1 LLTAERKDSMPMRE
15 KISRESYLLAFLM
28 IAWFFGAVVTGQA
41 ADKPLPTAQLPVVI
55 TTCGQSPG
63 ALLVKVL
70 CDKNKIPAEQNELLK
85 ADVLAA
91 KAKEGKPYKTLIIT
105 MGTSLKGMGAAGIDI
120 DLEIKRINALID
132 EAKKQKLMI
141 IGAHVEGKSRRADET
156 DTASINAVAPHASVL
171 IVRND
176 GNEDGLFTKIAEK
189 QGIPLVGIK
198 ETLDLGDVLKKLF
211 KM

>member
-1 LLTAERKDSMPMRE
+1 MTAKKMAIHSCG
-15 KISRESYLLAFLM
+15 LM
-28 IAWFFGAVVTGQA
+28 LWTMACSLGYAITGLA
-41 ADKPLPTAQLPVVI
+41 ADKPLPTAQLPVII

-70 CDKNKIPAEQNELLK
+70 CDKNKILAEQNELLK
-85 ADVLAA
+85 AEALAA

-120 DLEIKRINALID
+120 DLEIKRMNALIN
-132 EAKKQKLMI
+132 EAKKQKMLI
-141 IGAHVEGKSRRADET
+141 IGAHIEGKSRRADET
-156 DTASINAVAPHASVL
+156 DTASINAVAPHSSLL
-171 IVRND
+171 IIRND
-176 GNEDGLFTKIAEK
+176 GNEDGLFSKIAEK

-198 ETLDLGDVLKKLF
+198 ETLDLGDVLKRLF

>member
-1 LLTAERKDSMPMRE
+1 
-15 KISRESYLLAFLM
+15 M
-28 IAWFFGAVVTGQA
+28 IAKKMFINSCLSMFLIMTCFLGPAAMSHA
-41 ADKPLPTAQLPVVI
+41 ADKPLPTAQLPVII

-141 IGAHVEGKSRRADET
+141 IGAHVEGKARRADET